1 MIHSIQLRTR
11 LFATTILLGMIFT
24 MAPGQ
29 EYYTPET
36 PERPVVLLDYYHCA
50 ELQNKIGSLVVT
62 GSYGTRM
69 GRYGINDFS
78 HVNSFDPLIRAL
90 QNEFALILHKEPFTN
105 QNLEKTDIVFMF
117 MPDLPELDPQIPI
130 ISDTEIENLDKF
142 VKHGGSLI
150 LMVNAFDTASTKKN
164 LPTQFRK
171 LFNRF
176 GIDWN
181 ENNTSYVDIAIGSE
195 HPFFYDIDVVHYG
208 GGCTFNYLDTAKNI
222 KTLLYVHGDFGSEE
236 IEGPGISLVRH
247 GKGKVLCIGDT
258 GSWTANMSRPWAQ
271 NESFLVQMFRHAKK
285 DAGIRPAQFTPDQS
299 IDYKMIISR
308 INCFTSELN
317 VNKLEQPHFKDFSIN
332 NRPLPYFEAS
342 CDVNLK
348 CVDVSKSNVSTFQV
362 TVNDY
367 KRFDKPAPFPN
378 NHHVTIKS
386 NRPGSISDV
395 SVSDVS
401 LMKLSPDL
409 IHLIG
414 FIPNDGVRIGDR
426 WNKIMHLPLPAIRGA
441 DIPSVRPVN
450 VKMCYVKDEKINDRS
465 CRLMLSTAAVWL
477 DDIRVTPEELL
488 QHAGINYRFHSGKGG
503 RYEVK
508 REQWIDKE
516 TGVVVRVRFQARV
529 IVWFKDAR
537 KSKKHTVADID
548 TDMVLLTAEKI
559 IFDIK

>member
-1 MIHSIQLRTR
+1 MTCSIQLRTT
-11 LFATTILLGMIFT
+11 LFVTTFLFFVTFT
-24 MAPGQ
+24 IAPGQ

-36 PERPVVLLDYYHCA
+36 PKRPVVLLDYYHRA

-69 GRYGINDFS
+69 GRYGINDFP
-78 HVNSFDPLIRAL
+78 HVNGFDPLIRAL
-90 QNEFALILHKEPFTN
+90 ENEFALIMHKEPFAN
-105 QNLEKTDIVFMF
+105 QNLENTDIVFMF
-117 MPDLPELDPQIPI
+117 MPDSPDIDPQIPN
-130 ISDTEIENLDKF
+130 ISDAEIENLDEF
-142 VKHGGSLI
+142 VKRGGSLI
-150 LMVNAFDTASTKKN
+150 LMINAFDTASTIKY
-164 LPTQFRK
+164 LPTRFRK
-171 LFNRF
+171 LFKRF

-181 ENNTSYVDIAIGSE
+181 ENNTSYVDIAVGSE
-195 HPFFYDIDVVHYG
+195 HPYFYDIDVVHYG
-208 GGCTFNYLDTAKNI
+208 GGCTFKYPDRAKDI
-222 KTLLYVHGDFGSEE
+222 KTLLYVHGELGNEE
-236 IEGPGISLVRH
+236 IEGSGIVLARH
-247 GKGKVLCIGDT
+247 GKGKVLGVGDT

-271 NESFLVQMFRHAKK
+271 NESFLVQMFRLAKK
-285 DAGIRPAQFTPDQS
+285 DTGIRPAQFKQNQS
-299 IDYKMIISR
+299 IDYKMSISR
-308 INCFTSELN
+308 INCFTDRLN

-332 NRPLPYFEAS
+332 NRPLPYFEAFG
-342 CDVNLK
+342 DVNLK
-348 CVDVSKSNVSTFQV
+348 CVDVSKSNVSTFQI

-367 KRFDKPAPFPN
+367 KRFDEPVLFPQG
-378 NHHVTIKS
+378 HHVTIKS
-386 NRPGSISDV
+386 NRLGSISDV

-426 WNKIMHLPLPAIRGA
+426 WNKILHLPLPPVRGA

-450 VKMCYVKDEKINDRS
+450 VKMCYVKDEKINDRN

-516 TGVVVRVRFQARV
+516 TGVVVRARCQSRV

-537 KSKKHTVADID
+537 KSKKYTIANID
-548 TDMVLLTAEKI
+548 GDMVLVTAQKI